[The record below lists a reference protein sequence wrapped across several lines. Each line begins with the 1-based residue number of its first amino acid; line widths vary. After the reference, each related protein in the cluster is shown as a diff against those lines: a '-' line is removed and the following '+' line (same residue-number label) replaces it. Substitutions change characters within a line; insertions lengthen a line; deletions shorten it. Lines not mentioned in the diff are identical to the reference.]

1 MIPTSF
7 DEFINDPLFG
17 IYLLCLVLILS
28 VNFWFVIRPLN
39 FLRIDYGMTV
49 KKQNGQSRTR
59 ITKGINELIAGPEKS
74 TKKNMKVIWK
84 YMLLQIVVILL
95 PLMIVLAV
103 RIMLG
108 DPQVVDDWGISQILI
123 PCAVFSTWVCWN
135 GYRAYSFSEIIKPYL
150 TRNQRWYKFSEY
162 GNRPRM
168 VFAMIS
174 ITNLSRRNFKRL
186 SEIKVPEYIEHEEL
200 DLQPL
205 RVEDDLNE
213 DEMRINKEGI
223 IENAGKI
230 GKRISDSMKNTL
242 TFGKEVA
249 QGVSEQVTTKFNNH
263 IESKVKQWTKS
274 NNIVGGL
281 IENLAIVF
289 IPIVTIY
296 CVPLI

>member
-7 DEFINDPLFG
+7 DELSNDPLFG

-49 KKQNGQSRTR
+49 KKQEGQSRTR
-59 ITKGINELIAGPEKS
+59 ITKGIKELIAGPEKS

-108 DPQVVDDWGISQILI
+108 DPQEVTEWEIPQILI
-123 PCAVFSTWVCWN
+123 SSVVFSLWVLWN
-135 GYRAYSFSEIIKPYL
+135 GYRAFSFSKLLEPYL
-150 TRNQRWYKFSEY
+150 SKNQNWYQVRQDQ
-162 GNRPRM
+162 RPST

-174 ITNLSRRNFKRL
+174 ITNFSRRNLKKL
-186 SEIKVPEYIEHEEL
+186 SEIEVPEYIEHE
-200 DLQPL
+200 DLNLEPL
-205 RVEDDLNE
+205 RVEDELE
-213 DEMRINKEGI
+213 KGTMKINKQGI
-223 IENAGKI
+223 VENAGKI
-230 GKRISDSMKNTL
+230 GKRISDSMKNTF

-249 QGVSEQVTTKFNNH
+249 QGVSEQVTTKINKH
-263 IESKVKQWTKS
+263 IESKVKQWTGS
-274 NNIVGGL
+274 FNLGGFVENIL
-281 IENLAIVF
+281 IVF
-289 IPIVTIY
+289 IPIIAIY

>member
-1 MIPTSF
+1 M
-7 DEFINDPLFG
+7 
-17 IYLLCLVLILS
+17 
-28 VNFWFVIRPLN
+28 
-39 FLRIDYGMTV
+39 
-49 KKQNGQSRTR
+49 
-59 ITKGINELIAGPEKS
+59 
-74 TKKNMKVIWK
+74 
-84 YMLLQIVVILL
+84 
-95 PLMIVLAV
+95 
-103 RIMLG
+103 
-108 DPQVVDDWGISQILI
+108 
-123 PCAVFSTWVCWN
+123 
-135 GYRAYSFSEIIKPYL
+135 
-150 TRNQRWYKFSEY
+150 
-162 GNRPRM
+162 
-168 VFAMIS
+168 
-174 ITNLSRRNFKRL
+174 
-186 SEIKVPEYIEHEEL
+186 PEYIEHEEL

-263 IESKVKQWTKS
+263 IESKIKQWTKS

>member
-49 KKQNGQSRTR
+49 KKQEGQSRTK
-59 ITKGINELIAGPEKS
+59 ITKGIKELISGPEKS

-123 PCAVFSTWVCWN
+123 PCAVFSIWVCWN
-135 GYRAYSFSEIIKPYL
+135 GYRAYSFSKLVEPYL
-150 TRNQRWYKFSEY
+150 SRNHVWNTDPRKRPGAVFTMIGVTNFS
-162 GNRPRM
+162 RKK
-168 VFAMIS
+168 
-174 ITNLSRRNFKRL
+174 LKKL
-186 SEIKVPEYIEHEEL
+186 SEIEVPEYIEHEEL

-249 QGVSEQVTTKFNNH
+249 QGVSEQVTTKINNH